1 MSSSDD
7 PKASKKRKRAAEAP
21 EELEVDIHAP
31 EPPSKKALRKANKTK
46 SAVISTIATGPN
58 PTSASHQ
65 DRKSAAQ
72 STGNLSEKGT
82 PSRRSDYGVW
92 IGNLLY
98 TVTQSDLRTF
108 FTNETNIAR
117 STITR
122 IHMPAPNDSSSSRQ
136 KTKPQN
142 KGFAYVDFSTPGAAA
157 EAVALSETL
166 LAGRKVLIK
175 DASNFEG
182 RPDKKDDTQCQA
194 TKALATGKSPS
205 KRIFVGNLA
214 FDTEKGDLKEHF
226 AQCGEVVDVHVT
238 TFEDSGKCK
247 GYAWITF
254 QDVGAAEAAVRGWIL
269 KKPESL
275 DEQAEKG
282 EDTRRDEDGS
292 SAARKK
298 RKKEP
303 KERKWYINK
312 VKGRTMRMEFA
323 EDASLRYKKRFGKEA
338 NTNNKSGQATS
349 EGEVTTRSV
358 MEAPTVDEVHS
369 KPKAQDSYIDRSHHS
384 YRSQKISDARNV
396 RPGAALAAAPRLT
409 GGIVASQGTKT
420 TFA

>member
-1 MSSSDD
+1 MSSSDA
-7 PKASKKRKRAAEAP
+7 PKASKKRKRAAEPP
-21 EELEVDIHAP
+21 EELEVNIHAP
-31 EPPSKKALRKANKTK
+31 EPPSKKALRKAKKTI
-46 SAVISTIATGPN
+46 SAVISTTATGPN

-65 DRKSAAQ
+65 DRQDAISAVQ
-72 STGNLSEKGT
+72 GTGDSSEKGI
-82 PSRRSDYGVW
+82 PSKRSDYGVW

-98 TVTQSDLRTF
+98 TVTKADLRTF
-108 FTNETNIAR
+108 FTNDTNITE

-122 IHMPAPNDSSSSRQ
+122 IHMPAPNDTSSSRL
-136 KTKPQN
+136 KIKPQN
-142 KGFAYVDFSTPGAAA
+142 KGFAYVDFSNPEAAA

-175 DASNFEG
+175 DARNFEG
-182 RPDKKDDTQCQA
+182 RPVKDDTHDQ
-194 TKALATGKSPS
+194 TKKTLVTGKPPS

-214 FDTEKGDLKEHF
+214 FDTEKGDLEEHF
-226 AQCGEVVDVHVT
+226 AQCGEVVDVHVA

-247 GYAWITF
+247 GYAWVTF
-254 QDVGAAEAAVRGWIL
+254 HGVGAAEAAVRGWIM

-275 DEQAEKG
+275 DEQAEE
-282 EDTRRDEDGS
+282 EDTRQDEDGS

-303 KERKWYINK
+303 KERKWYVNK
-312 VKGRTMRMEFA
+312 VKGRTIRMEFA

-338 NTNNKSGQATS
+338 NSNNKNGQAAS
-349 EGEVTTRSV
+349 DGEIRTHSV
-358 MEAPTVDEVHS
+358 MEAPAVDEVHS
-369 KPKAQDSYIDRSHHS
+369 KPKAQDSFINRSHP
-384 YRSQKISDARNV
+384 SQKISDARNV